1 VAPAAAAALAYA
13 ALAGLTPEPAVPPA
27 AAAVAAGALIAVL
40 PRAGWL
46 LACAAIPLLLA
57 LGPVQRPGAALLVAL
72 PALAS
77 PLLLR
82 RDGRAWALPAAA
94 PALGLLGLAGA
105 YPALAGRA
113 PAWSARLALGALG
126 AWWLVLAEPLVERT
140 LVFGP
145 APGTPDRPSFDGAP
159 GITAGDV
166 IAPAASSGA
175 LLLAAIW
182 AAAALVLP
190 WLVRGRSLASD
201 VVSATA
207 WAAGTA
213 AATVA
218 LGGWLG
224 DRVADGTPRGAVAGA
239 VLAGAVAVVLAHVR
253 RPPSATG

>member
-1 VAPAAAAALAYA
+1 
-13 ALAGLTPEPAVPPA
+13 
-27 AAAVAAGALIAVL
+27 
-40 PRAGWL
+40 
-46 LACAAIPLLLA
+46 
-57 LGPVQRPGAALLVAL
+57 
-72 PALAS
+72 
-77 PLLLR
+77 
-82 RDGRAWALPAAA
+82 
-94 PALGLLGLAGA
+94 
-105 YPALAGRA
+105 
-113 PAWSARLALGALG
+113 
-126 AWWLVLAEPLVERT
+126 VLAEPLVERT

-182 AAAALVLP
+182 AGAALVLP

-201 VVSATA
+201 VVAATA

-239 VLAGAVAVVLAHVR
+239 VVAGALAVALAHAR
-253 RPPSATG
+253 RPPPATG